1 MEFEPAE
8 TPCCRDGKTPAL
20 LPISLHRMAIG
31 PPTNVSLPGWEKKDV
46 VMRNRRL
53 HVYLFGV
60 WPLLFASGML
70 AQTNAALQPFTIDH
84 RKALLARSPVDVS
97 FLLEAPAGKH
107 GFVRAQGAHLVTGD
121 GKRIR
126 FWGVNITDWSK
137 GSVMVPSK
145 EDAPLW
151 AATLARFGVNCVRF
165 QFLDLPTPRG
175 LIDGKRD
182 DTRALDLDAFDR
194 EDFFIAELEK
204 RGIYLN
210 FNLLVGRPFKPGDGV
225 RDYQKIR
232 EGAKAISLY
241 DPRIIELQNE
251 YAKQLLAH
259 YNPYTKLE
267 YRNDPALAMVE
278 INNENA
284 LWVGAN
290 GPTPFYDHELAD
302 LYNAWL
308 KKNLSP
314 EDLKKLR
321 EIAGVAGDHAV
332 PLLQGR
338 NQIAAAPDDRF
349 YAESRFFLDTQRG
362 YWEDMRDYL
371 TKTLGV
377 KSLIMSTADHG
388 HTSSGYPLL
397 LATSSFDTTDGHTYW
412 QHDWENKIKAPMVN
426 DPYNSTVVELSRTAV
441 AGKPYTV
448 SEVNNPFPNDWASE
462 GIPIL
467 AAYGNFQ
474 DWDAIIWYTFE
485 PKASSDRKPY
495 VGDAFDISLD
505 PVKMP
510 QLAAG
515 ALMFLRQD
523 VSAAKSTVPRSY
535 TRDQVFD
542 SALLLPATDR
552 PYFTPGFPLAVP
564 LQHGSRILSLD
575 GASVP
580 ALAAPKVTNPI
591 VSDTNQLAWY
601 NSSAMT
607 GLVTVDTPRSQA
619 LIGFVKANG
628 KSVSN
633 LSAEVRNRFCTIA
646 VTSLESEPIS
656 RASRLLLT
664 LGSRVENEGMRWN
677 DRRSNLSEWG
687 GSPTL
692 IEPVVGRITLRKLD
706 RAKAV
711 SAQPLD
717 GSGQPM
723 GEAIL
728 AERKNGGWEI
738 PLGKPVTT
746 WYEVTVTH

>member
-1 MEFEPAE
+1 MKN
-8 TPCCRDGKTPAL
+8 RHQIYL
-20 LPISLHRMAIG
+20 LAA
-31 PPTNVSLPGWEKKDV
+31 W
-46 VMRNRRL
+46 
-53 HVYLFGV
+53 
-60 WPLLFASGML
+60 LLLSPYRVL
-70 AQTNAALQPFTIDH
+70 AQTNSTLQPFTIDH
-84 RKALLARSPVDVS
+84 RKAPFAHSPVDVS
-97 FLLEAPAGKH
+97 FLLDAPAGKH
-107 GFVRAQGAHLVTGD
+107 GFVRAQGAHLVTAD

-145 EDAPLW
+145 EDSPLW

-182 DTRALDLDAFDR
+182 DTRALDAEAFDR

-204 RGIYLN
+204 RGIYIN
-210 FNLLVGRPFKPGDGV
+210 FNLLVGRPFKAGDGV
-225 RDYQKIR
+225 QDYQKIR
-232 EGAKAISLY
+232 EGAKGISLY
-241 DPRIIELQNE
+241 DPRIIELQKE
-251 YAKQLLAH
+251 YAQQLLAH

-267 YRNDPALAMVE
+267 YRNDPAVAMVE

-284 LWVGAN
+284 LWIGSH

-302 LYNAWL
+302 LYNTWL
-308 KKNLSP
+308 KKNLNA

-321 EIAGVAGDHAV
+321 ETAGVIGDDPI

-338 NQIAAAPDDRF
+338 KEIETAPKQRF

-371 TKTLGV
+371 SKTLGV
-377 KSLIMSTADHG
+377 KSLIMTTADHS
-388 HTSSGYPLL
+388 HVSSGYPLL
-397 LATSSFDTTDGHTYW
+397 LTTSSFDTNDGHTYW

-426 DPYNSTVVELSRTAV
+426 DPFNSTVVELSRTAV

-467 AAYGNFQ
+467 AAYGDFQ

-485 PKASSDRKPY
+485 PKAAPDWKPY
-495 VGDAFDISLD
+495 IGDAFDISLD

-515 ALMFLRQD
+515 ALMFLRAD
-523 VSAAKSTVPRSY
+523 VSPAKSTVERSY

-542 SALLLPATDR
+542 SVLLPQATDR

-564 LQHGSRILSLD
+564 LQHGSRILSFN
-575 GASVP
+575 GASAP
-580 ALAAPKVTNPI
+580 PFAALKITNPI

-628 KSVSN
+628 KSVTN
-633 LSAEVRNRFCTIA
+633 LSADVQNRFCTIWI
-646 VTSLESEPIS
+646 TSLESEPIS

-687 GSPTL
+687 GPPTL
-692 IEPVVGRITLRKLD
+692 IEPVVGRITLRSLD
-706 RAKAV
+706 RAKVV

-723 GEAIL
+723 GEPVR
-728 AERKNGGWEI
+728 AEKEAEGWDI

>member
-1 MEFEPAE
+1 MTNRHRACLFVAW
-8 TPCCRDGKTPAL
+8 L
-20 LPISLHRMAIG
+20 LLS
-31 PPTNVSLPGWEKKDV
+31 
-46 VMRNRRL
+46 
-53 HVYLFGV
+53 
-60 WPLLFASGML
+60 ASGMP
-70 AQTNAALQPFTIDH
+70 AQTDVTLQPFTIDH
-84 RKALLARSPVDVS
+84 RKALLAHSPVDVS
-97 FLLEAPAGKH
+97 FLLDAPAGKH

-126 FWGVNITDWSK
+126 FWGVNVTDWSK

-145 EDAPLW
+145 EDSPIW

-165 QFLDLPTPRG
+165 QFLDLLTPRG
-175 LIDGKRD
+175 LIDGKRN
-182 DTRALDLDAFDR
+182 DTRALDPEAFDR
-194 EDFFIAELEK
+194 EDFFIAELER
-204 RGIYLN
+204 RGIYIN
-210 FNLLVGRPFKPGDGV
+210 FNLLVGRPFKAGDGV
-225 RDYQKIR
+225 KDYEKIR
-232 EGAKAISLY
+232 EGAKGVSLY
-241 DPRIIELQNE
+241 DPRMIELQKE

-259 YNPYTKLE
+259 YNPYTKSE
-267 YRNDPALAMVE
+267 YRNDPAVAMVE

-284 LWVGAN
+284 LWVGSR
-290 GPTPFYDHELAD
+290 GPTPYYDHELTD
-302 LYNAWL
+302 LYNTWL
-308 KKNLSP
+308 KNKLSA
-314 EDLKKLR
+314 EDLRKLR
-321 EIAGVAGDHAV
+321 ESMGVAGDEPV
-332 PLLQGR
+332 PLLQNR
-338 NQIAAAPDDRF
+338 TQIETAPMERF

-362 YWEDMRDYL
+362 YWEGMRDYL
-371 TKTLGV
+371 TKDLGV
-377 KSLIMSTADHG
+377 KSLIMTTADHG

-397 LATSSFDTTDGHTYW
+397 LATSSFDTNDGHTYW

-426 DPYNSTVVELSRTAV
+426 DPFNSTVVELSRSAV

-467 AAYGNFQ
+467 AAYGDFQ
-474 DWDAIIWYTFE
+474 DWDGIFWYTFE
-485 PKASSDRKPY
+485 PKASSDWKPY

-515 ALMFLRQD
+515 ALMFLRGD
-523 VSAAKSTVPRSY
+523 VSAANTTVQRSY
-535 TRDQVFD
+535 TLLQVFD

-564 LQHGSRILSLD
+564 LQHGARILSFD

-580 ALAAPKVTNPI
+580 PLGASLVTNPV

-619 LIGFVKANG
+619 LIGFVQANS
-628 KSVSN
+628 KSVTN
-633 LSAEVRNRFCTIA
+633 LSVDAQNRFCTIWI
-646 VTSLESEPIS
+646 TSLESEPIS

-664 LGSRVENEGMRWN
+664 LGSRLENEGMRWN

-692 IEPVVGRITLRKLD
+692 IEPIVARVTLRGLD
-706 RAKAV
+706 RAKTV
-711 SAQPLD
+711 SAQALD
-717 GSGQPM
+717 GSGQLM
-723 GEAIL
+723 GQRVH
-728 AERKNGGWEI
+728 AEKKAEGWEF

>member
-1 MEFEPAE
+1 M
-8 TPCCRDGKTPAL
+8 TYCMRIYL
-20 LPISLHRMAIG
+20 LASG
-31 PPTNVSLPGWEKKDV
+31 
-46 VMRNRRL
+46 
-53 HVYLFGV
+53 
-60 WPLLFASGML
+60 LLFSALGIR
-70 AQTNAALQPFTIDH
+70 AQTDAALQPFTIDH
-84 RKALLARSPVDVS
+84 RKALLAHSPVDVS
-97 FLLEAPAGKH
+97 FLLDAPAGKH

-126 FWGVNITDWSK
+126 FWGVNVTDWSK
-137 GSVMVPSK
+137 GSVMIPSK
-145 EDAPLW
+145 EDASLW
-151 AATLARFGVNCVRF
+151 AATLARFGVNCVRL

-182 DTRALDLDAFDR
+182 DTRALDSEAFDR

-204 RGIYLN
+204 RGIYIN
-210 FNLLVGRPFKPGDGV
+210 FNLLVGRPFKAGDGV
-225 RDYQKIR
+225 EDYRKIR
-232 EGAKAISLY
+232 EGAKGISLF
-241 DPRIIELQNE
+241 DPRIIELQKE

-259 YNPYTKLE
+259 YNPYTKSE
-267 YRNDPALAMVE
+267 YRADPAVAMVE

-284 LWVGAN
+284 LWVGAH
-290 GPTPFYDHELAD
+290 GPTPYYDHELGD
-302 LYNAWL
+302 LYNIWL

-314 EDLKKLR
+314 EEIKKLR
-321 EIAGVAGDHAV
+321 ELSEVSGEDPV
-332 PLLQGR
+332 PLLQDR
-338 NQIAAAPDDRF
+338 TQIERAPKERF
-349 YAESRFFLDTQRG
+349 YAECRFFLDTQRG

-377 KSLIMSTADHG
+377 KSLIMTTADHG

-397 LATSSFDTTDGHTYW
+397 LATSSFDTSDGHTYW

-426 DPYNSTVVELSRTAV
+426 DPFNSTVVELSRTAV

-467 AAYGNFQ
+467 AAYGDFQ

-485 PKASSDRKPY
+485 PKASPDWKPY
-495 VGDAFDISLD
+495 VGDAFDVSLD

-510 QLAAG
+510 ELAAG
-515 ALMFLRQD
+515 ALMFLRAD
-523 VSAAKSTVPRSY
+523 VSPAKSTVQRSY

-542 SALLLPATDR
+542 STLLVPATDR

-564 LQHGSRILSLD
+564 LQHGTRILAIEGSPTER
-575 GASVP
+575 VP
-580 ALAAPKVTNPI
+580 APA
-591 VSDTNQLAWY
+591 VSDPIISDTKQLAWY

-619 LIGFVKANG
+619 LIGFVSTNRQ
-628 KSVSN
+628 SVAN
-633 LSAEVRNRFCTIA
+633 LSADVQNRFCTI
-646 VTSLESEPIS
+646 VITSLESEPIS
-656 RASRLLLT
+656 HASRLLLT

-692 IEPVVGRITLRKLD
+692 IEPVMGRITLRSLD
-706 RAKAV
+706 GAKTV

-717 GSGQPM
+717 GSGQPL
-723 GEAIL
+723 GQPINAAKK
-728 AERKNGGWEI
+728 AEGWDI
-738 PLGKPVTT
+738 PLGKPGTT
-746 WYEVTVTH
+746 WYQVTVTH

>member
-1 MEFEPAE
+1 MP
-8 TPCCRDGKTPAL
+8 
-20 LPISLHRMAIG
+20 
-31 PPTNVSLPGWEKKDV
+31 
-46 VMRNRRL
+46 
-53 HVYLFGV
+53 
-60 WPLLFASGML
+60 
-70 AQTNAALQPFTIDH
+70 AQTDTALRPFTMDH
-84 RKALLARSPVDVS
+84 RKALGVQSPVDVS
-97 FLLEAPAGKH
+97 FLLDAPAGKH
-107 GFVRAQGAHLVTGD
+107 GFVRAKGAHLVTGD

-126 FWGVNITDWSK
+126 FWGVNVTDWSK

-145 EDAPLW
+145 EDSPLW

-182 DTRALDLDAFDR
+182 DTRALDPEVFDR

-204 RGIYLN
+204 RGIYIN
-210 FNLLVGRPFKPGDGV
+210 FNLLVGRPFKAGDGV
-225 RDYQKIR
+225 QDYQKIR
-232 EGAKAISLY
+232 EGAKGISLY
-241 DPRIIELQNE
+241 DSQIIELQKE
-251 YAKQLLAH
+251 YARQLLAH
-259 YNPYTKLE
+259 YNPYTKSE
-267 YRNDPALAMVE
+267 YRNDPAVAMIE

-284 LWVGAN
+284 LWVGSH
-290 GPTPFYDHELAD
+290 GPTPYYDHELTD

-308 KKNLSP
+308 KKNQSA

-321 EIAGVAGDHAV
+321 EIAGVSGDDPV
-332 PLLQGR
+332 PLLQSR
-338 NQIAAAPDDRF
+338 TQIEAAPKERF

-377 KSLIMSTADHG
+377 KSLIMTTADHG

-397 LATSSFDTTDGHTYW
+397 QATSSFDTNDGHTYW

-426 DPYNSTVVELSRTAV
+426 DPFNSTVVELSRTAV

-467 AAYGNFQ
+467 AAYGDFQ

-485 PKASSDRKPY
+485 PKASPAAKPY

-515 ALMFLRQD
+515 ALMFLRAD
-523 VSAAKSTVPRSY
+523 VNVANSTVQRSY

-542 SALLLPATDR
+542 SALLVPATDR

-564 LQHGSRILSLD
+564 LEHGSRILSFE
-575 GASVP
+575 GVSVP
-580 ALAAPKVTNPI
+580 PAPSKVTNPI
-591 VSDTNQLAWY
+591 VSDTKQLAWY

-628 KSVSN
+628 KSVTN
-633 LSAEVRNRFCTIA
+633 LSADVQNRFCTIA
-646 VTSLESEPIS
+646 ITSLELEPIS

-692 IEPVVGRITLRKLD
+692 IEPVVGWISLRSLD
-706 RAKAV
+706 RAKTV

-717 GSGQPM
+717 GSGHPM
-723 GEAIL
+723 GEPIR
-728 AERKNGGWEI
+728 AEKKAEGWDL
-738 PLGKPVTT
+738 PLGKTVTT
-746 WYEVTVTH
+746 WYEVRVSR

>member
-1 MEFEPAE
+1 
-8 TPCCRDGKTPAL
+8 
-20 LPISLHRMAIG
+20 
-31 PPTNVSLPGWEKKDV
+31 
-46 VMRNRRL
+46 MRNRLR
-53 HVYLFGV
+53 VYWFAAGL
-60 WPLLFASGML
+60 LLFASGMP
-70 AQTNAALQPFTIDH
+70 AQTDGALQPFTIDH
-84 RKALLARSPVDVS
+84 RKALRAHSPVDVS
-97 FLLEAPAGKH
+97 FLLDAPAGKH
-107 GFVRAQGAHLVTGD
+107 GFVRAQGGHLVTGD

-175 LIDGKRD
+175 LIDRKQD
-182 DTRALDLDAFDR
+182 DTRALDLEAFDR

-204 RGIYLN
+204 RGIYIN
-210 FNLLVGRPFKPGDGV
+210 FNLLVGRPFKAGDGV
-225 RDYQKIR
+225 QDYQKIR
-232 EGAKAISLY
+232 EGAKGISLY
-241 DPRIIELQNE
+241 DPRIIELQKE

-259 YNPYTKLE
+259 SNPYTKLE
-267 YRNDPALAMVE
+267 YRNDPAVAMVE

-284 LWVGAN
+284 LWVGSR
-290 GPTPFYDHELAD
+290 GSTPYYDHELSD
-302 LYNAWL
+302 LYNTWL

-314 EDLKKLR
+314 EDLKRLR
-321 EIAGVAGDHAV
+321 ELAGVAGDDSV
-332 PLLQGR
+332 PLLQNR
-338 NQIAAAPDDRF
+338 TQIETAPKERF

-362 YWEDMRDYL
+362 YWEDMRDHL

-377 KSLIMSTADHG
+377 KSLIMTTADHG

-397 LATSSFDTTDGHTYW
+397 LATSSFDTNDGHTYW

-426 DPYNSTVVELSRTAV
+426 DPFNSTVVELSRTAV

-485 PKASSDRKPY
+485 PKASPDWKPY
-495 VGDAFDISLD
+495 IGDAFDLSLD

-510 QLAAG
+510 QLAGG
-515 ALMFLRQD
+515 ALMFLRAD
-523 VSAAKSTVPRSY
+523 VSPAHSTVLRSY
-535 TRDQVFD
+535 TRDQIFN

-564 LQHGSRILSLD
+564 LEHESRIQSLD
-575 GASVP
+575 GEPVP
-580 ALAAPKVTNPI
+580 SFAAPKVTNPI
-591 VSDTNQLAWY
+591 VSDTDQLAWY

-607 GLVTVDTPRSQA
+607 GLVTVDTPRAQA

-633 LSAEVRNRFCTIA
+633 LSAEVQNRFCTIA
-646 VTSLESEPIS
+646 ITSLESKPIS
-656 RASRLLLT
+656 RTSRLLLT
-664 LGSRVENEGMRWN
+664 LGSRVENEGMQWN
-677 DRRSNLSEWG
+677 PRRSNLSEWG

-692 IEPVVGRITLRKLD
+692 IEPVVGRITLRNLD

-723 GEAIL
+723 GEPIRVQKK
-728 AERKNGGWEI
+728 AEGWNI
-738 PLGKPVTT
+738 PVGTPVTT
-746 WYEVTVTH
+746 WYEVTVTR

>member
-1 MEFEPAE
+1 MKN
-8 TPCCRDGKTPAL
+8 RLRIDL
-20 LPISLHRMAIG
+20 LAA
-31 PPTNVSLPGWEKKDV
+31 W
-46 VMRNRRL
+46 
-53 HVYLFGV
+53 
-60 WPLLFASGML
+60 LLLSAWGMT
-70 AQTNAALQPFTIDH
+70 AQTDVALQPFTMDH
-84 RKALLARSPVDVS
+84 RKTLGARSPVDVS
-97 FLLEAPAGKH
+97 FLLDAPAGKH

-121 GKRIR
+121 GERIR
-126 FWGVNITDWSK
+126 FWGVNVTDWSK
-137 GSVMVPSK
+137 GSIMVPSK
-145 EDAPLW
+145 EDSPLW

-182 DTRALDLDAFDR
+182 DTRALDPEVFDR

-204 RGIYLN
+204 RGIYIN
-210 FNLLVGRPFKPGDGV
+210 FNLLVGRPFKAGDGV
-225 RDYQKIR
+225 QDYQKIR
-232 EGAKAISLY
+232 EGAKGISLY
-241 DPRIIELQNE
+241 DPRIIELQKE
-251 YAKQLLAH
+251 YGKQLLAH
-259 YNPYTKLE
+259 YNPYTKSE
-267 YRNDPALAMVE
+267 YRNDPAVAMVE

-284 LWVGAN
+284 LWVGFH
-290 GPTPFYDHELAD
+290 GPTPYYDHELAD

-308 KKNLSP
+308 RKNLNA

-321 EIAGVAGDHAV
+321 EIAGVSADDPV
-332 PLLQGR
+332 PLLQNR
-338 NQIAAAPDDRF
+338 NQIEIAPKERL

-371 TKTLGV
+371 AKTLGV
-377 KSLIMSTADHG
+377 KSLIMTTADHG

-397 LATSSFDTTDGHTYW
+397 LATSSFDTNDGHTYW

-426 DPYNSTVVELSRTAV
+426 DPFNSTVVELSRTAV

-448 SEVNNPFPNDWASE
+448 SEVNNPFPNGWASE

-467 AAYGNFQ
+467 AAYGNLQ

-485 PKASSDRKPY
+485 PKVASDWKPY

-515 ALMFLRQD
+515 ALMFLRGD
-523 VSAAKSTVPRSY
+523 VSPANSVVLRSY
-535 TRDQVFD
+535 TRDQIFD

-564 LQHGSRILSLD
+564 LEHGSRILSLD

-580 ALAAPKVTNPI
+580 PVVMPKVTNPI

-628 KSVSN
+628 KSVTN
-633 LSAEVRNRFCTIA
+633 LSADIQNRFCTIA
-646 VTSLESEPIS
+646 ITSLELEPIS

-692 IEPVVGRITLRKLD
+692 IEPVVGRITLRGLE
-706 RAKAV
+706 RVKAV

-723 GEAIL
+723 GEPIL
-728 AERKNGGWEI
+728 VEKKTGGWEI
-738 PLGKPVTT
+738 PIGKAVTT
-746 WYEVTVTH
+746 WYELTVTH

>member
-1 MEFEPAE
+1 MPY
-8 TPCCRDGKTPAL
+8 
-20 LPISLHRMAIG
+20 
-31 PPTNVSLPGWEKKDV
+31 
-46 VMRNRRL
+46 RL
-53 HVYLFGV
+53 RIYLFAM
-60 WPLLFASGML
+60 WLLLSAVGMR
-70 AQTNAALQPFTIDH
+70 AQTDATLQPFTMDH
-84 RKALLARSPVDVS
+84 RKALHAHSPVDVS
-97 FLLEAPAGKH
+97 FLLDAPAGKH

-121 GKRIR
+121 GNRIR

-137 GSVMVPSK
+137 GSVMVPAK

-165 QFLDLPTPRG
+165 QFLDLTTPRG

-182 DTRALDLDAFDR
+182 DTRVLDPEQFDR

-204 RGIYLN
+204 RGIYLD
-210 FNLLVGRPFKPGDGV
+210 FNLLVGRPFKAGDGV
-225 RDYQKIR
+225 QDYQKIR
-232 EGAKAISLY
+232 EGAKGISLY
-241 DPRIIELQNE
+241 DARIIELQKE

-259 YNPYTKLE
+259 FNPYTKSE
-267 YRNDPALAMVE
+267 YRNDPAVAMVE

-284 LWVGAN
+284 LWVGAH
-290 GPTPFYDHELAD
+290 GPTPYYDHELAD

-308 KKNLSP
+308 KKNLSA
-314 EDLKKLR
+314 EELKKLR
-321 EIAGVAGDHAV
+321 EIAGLSGDDPV
-332 PLLQGR
+332 PLLQSKT
-338 NQIAAAPDDRF
+338 QIDTAPKERF

-371 TKTLGV
+371 TKSLGV
-377 KSLIMSTADHG
+377 KSLIMTTADHG

-397 LATSSFDTTDGHTYW
+397 LATSSFDTNDGHTYW

-426 DPYNSTVVELSRTAV
+426 DPFNSTVVELSRTAV
-441 AGKPYTV
+441 KGKPYTV

-467 AAYGNFQ
+467 AAYGNLQ

-485 PKASSDRKPY
+485 PKASPDWKPF

-515 ALMFLRQD
+515 ALMFLRGD
-523 VSAAKSTVPRSY
+523 VGAANSTVERTY

-542 SALLLPATDR
+542 STLLLPATDR

-564 LQHGSRILSLD
+564 LQHGSRISSLE
-575 GASVP
+575 GAP
-580 ALAAPKVTNPI
+580 TGQFAAPMVSNPI

-601 NSSAMT
+601 YSSAMT

-619 LIGFVKANG
+619 LIGFVRANLE
-628 KSVSN
+628 SVTN
-633 LSAEVRNRFCTIA
+633 LSADVQNRFCTI
-646 VTSLESEPIS
+646 VLTSLQPEPIS
-656 RASRLLLT
+656 SASRLLLT
-664 LGSRVENEGMRWN
+664 AGSRVENQGMQWN

-692 IEPVVGRITLRKLD
+692 IEPVAGWITLRSLD
-706 RAKAV
+706 RAQAV

-723 GEAIL
+723 GEPIRAKKK
-728 AERKNGGWEI
+728 AEGWEI
-738 PLGKPVTT
+738 PVGKPATT

>member
-1 MEFEPAE
+1 MMNRHRICLVFGLLLLSS
-8 TPCCRDGKTPAL
+8 CRL
-20 LPISLHRMAIG
+20 S
-31 PPTNVSLPGWEKKDV
+31 
-46 VMRNRRL
+46 
-53 HVYLFGV
+53 
-60 WPLLFASGML
+60 
-70 AQTNAALQPFTIDH
+70 AQADDTLRPFTIDH
-84 RKALLARSPVDVS
+84 RRAFLAHSPVDVS
-97 FLLEAPAGKH
+97 FLLDAPAGKH
-107 GFVRAQGAHLVTGD
+107 GFVRAEGAHLVTGD

-182 DTRALDLDAFDR
+182 DTRALDAEAFDR

-204 RGIYLN
+204 RGIYIN
-210 FNLLVGRPFKPGDGV
+210 FNLLVGRPFKAGDGV
-225 RDYQKIR
+225 QDYQKIR
-232 EGAKAISLY
+232 EGAKGISLY
-241 DPRIIELQNE
+241 DPRMIELQKE
-251 YAKQLLAH
+251 YAKELLAH
-259 YNPYTKLE
+259 PNPYSKLE
-267 YRNDPALAMVE
+267 YRDDPAVAMVE

-284 LWVGAN
+284 LWVGAH
-290 GPTPFYDHELAD
+290 GPTPSYDHELAD
-302 LYNAWL
+302 FYNAWL
-308 KKNLSP
+308 KKNLNA

-321 EIAGVAGDHAV
+321 EIAGVSGDDPV

-338 NQIAAAPDDRF
+338 HQIEAAPKERF

-377 KSLIMSTADHG
+377 KSLIMTTADHG

-397 LATSSFDTTDGHTYW
+397 LATSSFDTNDGHTYW

-426 DPYNSTVVELSRTAV
+426 DPFNSTAVELSRTAV

-467 AAYGNFQ
+467 AAYGDFQ

-485 PKASSDRKPY
+485 PKASPDWKPY
-495 VGDAFDISLD
+495 IGDAFDLSLD

-515 ALMFLRQD
+515 ALMFLRAD
-523 VSAAKSTVPRSY
+523 VSPANSTVLRSY
-535 TRDQVFD
+535 TRDQIFD
-542 SALLLPATDR
+542 SALLIPATDR

-564 LQHGSRILSLD
+564 LEHESRIGSLD
-575 GASVP
+575 GAPVP
-580 ALAAPKVTNPI
+580 SFAEPKVANPI
-591 VSDTNQLAWY
+591 VSGTKQLAWY

-633 LSAEVRNRFCTIA
+633 LSAEVQNRFCTIA
-646 VTSLESEPIS
+646 ITSLEMEPIP

-677 DRRSNLSEWG
+677 DRRSNLAEWG

-692 IEPVVGRITLRKLD
+692 IEPVVGRITLRSLE
-706 RAKAV
+706 RAKGV

-723 GEAIL
+723 GEAIR
-728 AERKNGGWEI
+728 AEKKPAGWEI
-738 PLGKPVTT
+738 PVGKIVTT

>member
-1 MEFEPAE
+1 M
-8 TPCCRDGKTPAL
+8 
-20 LPISLHRMAIG
+20 SHRLRI
-31 PPTNVSLPGWEKKDV
+31 
-46 VMRNRRL
+46 
-53 HVYLFGV
+53 YLFAI
-60 WPLLFASGML
+60 WLLLSASGMP
-70 AQTNAALQPFTIDH
+70 AQTDAALQPFTIDH
-84 RKALLARSPVDVS
+84 RKAQRAHSPVDVS
-97 FLLEAPAGKH
+97 FLLDAPAGKH

-126 FWGVNITDWSK
+126 FWGMNVTDWSK
-137 GSVMVPSK
+137 GSAMVPSK

-182 DTRALDLDAFDR
+182 DTRALDPEQLDR
-194 EDFFIAELEK
+194 EDFFIAELK
-204 RGIYLN
+204 KQGIYIN
-210 FNLLVGRPFKPGDGV
+210 FNLLVGRPFKAGDGV
-225 RDYQKIR
+225 QDYQDIR
-232 EGAKAISLY
+232 EGAKGISLY
-241 DPRIIELQNE
+241 DPRIIELQKE

-259 YNPYTKLE
+259 YNPYTKSE
-267 YRNDPALAMVE
+267 YRNDPTVAMVE

-284 LWVGAN
+284 LWVGSR
-290 GPTPFYDHELAD
+290 GPTPHYDRELAD

-308 KKNLSP
+308 KKNLNA
-314 EDLKKLR
+314 EDVKKLR
-321 EIAGVAGDHAV
+321 ELAGVSGEAPV
-332 PLLQGR
+332 PLLQGSA
-338 NQIAAAPDDRF
+338 QIEAAPKARF
-349 YAESRFFLDTQRG
+349 YAESRFFLDAERG
-362 YWEDMRDYL
+362 YFEDMRDYL
-371 TKTLGV
+371 ATTLGV
-377 KSLIMSTADHG
+377 KSLIIATADHG

-412 QHDWENKIKAPMVN
+412 QHDWENKVKAPMVN

-467 AAYGNFQ
+467 AAYANFQ
-474 DWDAIIWYTFE
+474 DWDGIFWYTFE
-485 PKASSDRKPY
+485 PKAAPDWKPY

-515 ALMFLRQD
+515 ALMFLRAD
-523 VSAAKSTVPRSY
+523 VSAANSTVQRSY

-564 LQHGSRILSLD
+564 LEHGSRILSLE
-575 GASVP
+575 GAP
-580 ALAAPKVTNPI
+580 TEHFPAPKVSNPI

-601 NSSAMT
+601 NSSQMT

-619 LIGFVKANG
+619 LIGFVRANG

-633 LSAEVRNRFCTIA
+633 LSADVQNRFCTI
-646 VTSLESEPIS
+646 VVNSLEAEPIS
-656 RASRLLLT
+656 RASKLLLT
-664 LGSRVENEGMRWN
+664 AGSRVENQGMQWN
-677 DRRSNLSEWG
+677 PRRSNLSEWG

-692 IEPVVGRITLRKLD
+692 IEPVAGRITLRGLD
-706 RAKAV
+706 RAKTV

-723 GEAIL
+723 GDLIRAAKN
-728 AERKNGGWEI
+728 AEGWEI
-738 PLGKPVTT
+738 PLGTPVTT
-746 WYEVTVTH
+746 WYEVTVKR

>member
-1 MEFEPAE
+1 MDLSRVRALGNSFTHLSVLCLFLATAFAQEDA
-8 TPCCRDGKTPAL
+8 RL
-20 LPISLHRMAIG
+20 LP
-31 PPTNVSLPGWEKKDV
+31 
-46 VMRNRRL
+46 
-53 HVYLFGV
+53 
-60 WPLLFASGML
+60 
-70 AQTNAALQPFTIDH
+70 FTVDH
-84 RKALLARSPVDVS
+84 RKALLAHSPVDVS
-97 FLLEAPAGKH
+97 FLLDAPAGKH
-107 GFVRAQGAHLVTGD
+107 GFVRAQGGHLVTGD

-126 FWGVNITDWSK
+126 FWGVNVTDWSK

-145 EDAPLW
+145 EDSPLW

-182 DTRALDLDAFDR
+182 DTRALDAEAFDR

-204 RGIYLN
+204 RGIYIN
-210 FNLLVGRPFKPGDGV
+210 FNLLVGRPFKAGDGV
-225 RDYQKIR
+225 EDYQKVR
-232 EGAKAISLY
+232 EGAKGISLY
-241 DPRIIELQNE
+241 DPRIIELQKE
-251 YAKQLLAH
+251 YARQLLVH
-259 YNPYTKLE
+259 LNPYTKLE
-267 YRNDPALAMVE
+267 YRSDPAVAMVE

-284 LWVGAN
+284 LWVGSH
-290 GPTPFYDHELAD
+290 GPTPYYDRELAD

-308 KKNLSP
+308 KKNLST
-314 EDLKKLR
+314 EDLKKLK
-321 EIAGVAGDHAV
+321 ELAGVAAEEAV
-332 PLLQGR
+332 PLLQNR
-338 NQIAAAPDDRF
+338 AQIETAPRERF
-349 YAESRFFLDTQRG
+349 YTESRFFLDTQRG

-371 TKTLGV
+371 TKNLSV
-377 KSLIMSTADHG
+377 KSLIMTTADHS
-388 HTSSGYPLL
+388 HVSSGYPLL
-397 LATSSFDTTDGHTYW
+397 LATSSFDTNDGHTYW

-448 SEVNNPFPNDWASE
+448 SEVNNPFPNNWASE

-467 AAYGNFQ
+467 AAYGDFQ

-485 PKASSDRKPY
+485 PKASSDWKPY
-495 VGDAFDISLD
+495 VGDAFDLSLD

-515 ALMFLRQD
+515 ALMFVRAD
-523 VSAAKSTVPRSY
+523 VSPAKLTVERSY
-535 TRDQVFD
+535 TREQVFD

-580 ALAAPKVTNPI
+580 PMEAPKVANPI

-628 KSVSN
+628 KSVTN
-633 LSAEVRNRFCTIA
+633 LSADVENRFCTIA
-646 VTSLESEPIS
+646 ITSLESEPIS
-656 RASRLLLT
+656 RASKLLLT

-692 IEPVVGRITLRKLD
+692 IEPVVGKIMLRNLE

-711 SAQPLD
+711 FAQPLD
-717 GSGQPM
+717 GSGEIL
-723 GEAIL
+723 GEPIRAGKK
-728 AERKNGGWEI
+728 AGVWEI

-746 WYEVTVTH
+746 WYEVTITH

>member
-1 MEFEPAE
+1 MKN
-8 TPCCRDGKTPAL
+8 RHQIYL
-20 LPISLHRMAIG
+20 LAA
-31 PPTNVSLPGWEKKDV
+31 W
-46 VMRNRRL
+46 
-53 HVYLFGV
+53 
-60 WPLLFASGML
+60 LLLSPYRVL
-70 AQTNAALQPFTIDH
+70 AQTNSTLQPFTIDH
-84 RKALLARSPVDVS
+84 RKAPFAHSPVDVS
-97 FLLEAPAGKH
+97 FLLDAPAGKH
-107 GFVRAQGAHLVTGD
+107 GFVRAQGAHLVTAD

-145 EDAPLW
+145 EDSPLW

-182 DTRALDLDAFDR
+182 DTRALDAEAFDR

-204 RGIYLN
+204 RGIYIN
-210 FNLLVGRPFKPGDGV
+210 FNLLVGRPFKAGDGV
-225 RDYQKIR
+225 QDYQKIR
-232 EGAKAISLY
+232 EGAKGISLY
-241 DPRIIELQNE
+241 DPRIIELQKE
-251 YAKQLLAH
+251 YAQQLLAH

-267 YRNDPALAMVE
+267 YRNDPAVAMVE

-284 LWVGAN
+284 LWIGSH

-302 LYNAWL
+302 LYNTWL
-308 KKNLSP
+308 KKNLNA

-321 EIAGVAGDHAV
+321 ETAGVIGDDPI

-338 NQIAAAPDDRF
+338 KEIETAPKQRF

-377 KSLIMSTADHG
+377 KSLIMTTADHS
-388 HTSSGYPLL
+388 HVSSGYPLL
-397 LATSSFDTTDGHTYW
+397 LTTSSFDTNDGHTYW

-426 DPYNSTVVELSRTAV
+426 DPFNSTVVELSRTAV

-467 AAYGNFQ
+467 AAYGDFQ

-485 PKASSDRKPY
+485 PKAAPDWKPY
-495 VGDAFDISLD
+495 IGDAFDISLD

-515 ALMFLRQD
+515 ALMFLRAD
-523 VSAAKSTVPRSY
+523 VSPAKSTVERSY
-535 TRDQVFD
+535 TREQVFD
-542 SALLLPATDR
+542 SALLPQATDR

-564 LQHGSRILSLD
+564 LQHGSRILSLE
-575 GASVP
+575 GTPTEHFAIPVVS
-580 ALAAPKVTNPI
+580 NPI

-628 KSVSN
+628 KSVTN
-633 LSAEVRNRFCTIA
+633 LSANVQNRFCTIWI
-646 VTSLESEPIS
+646 TSLESEPIS

-687 GSPTL
+687 GPPTL
-692 IEPVVGRITLRKLD
+692 IEPVVGRITLRNLD
-706 RAKAV
+706 RAKV
-711 SAQPLD
+711 VFAQPLD

-723 GEAIL
+723 GEPVR
-728 AERKNGGWEI
+728 AEKEADGWNI
-738 PLGKPVTT
+738 PLGKPVTS
-746 WYEVTVTH
+746 WYEVMVTH

>member
-1 MEFEPAE
+1 M
-8 TPCCRDGKTPAL
+8 TNRHRIYL
-20 LPISLHRMAIG
+20 LAA
-31 PPTNVSLPGWEKKDV
+31 W
-46 VMRNRRL
+46 
-53 HVYLFGV
+53 
-60 WPLLFASGML
+60 LLLSSYQVL
-70 AQTNAALQPFTIDH
+70 AQSDAALQPFTIDH
-84 RKALLARSPVDVS
+84 RKALRSQSPVDVS
-97 FLLEAPAGKH
+97 FLLDAPAGKH

-126 FWGVNITDWSK
+126 FWGVNVTDWSK

-151 AATLARFGVNCVRF
+151 AATLARFGVNCVRL
-165 QFLDLPTPRG
+165 QFLDLPSPRG

-182 DTRALDLDAFDR
+182 DTRALDPEAVDR
-194 EDFFIAELEK
+194 EDLFIAELEK
-204 RGIYLN
+204 RGVYIN
-210 FNLLVGRPFKPGDGV
+210 FNLLVGRPFKAGDGV
-225 RDYQKIR
+225 QDYQKIR
-232 EGAKAISLY
+232 EGAKGISLY
-241 DPRIIELQNE
+241 DPRIIELQKE
-251 YAKQLLAH
+251 YAHQLLAH
-259 YNPYTKLE
+259 NNPYTKLE
-267 YRNDPALAMVE
+267 YRNDPAVAMVE

-284 LWVGAN
+284 LWVGSH
-290 GPTPFYDHELAD
+290 GPTPYYDHELSN
-302 LYNAWL
+302 LYNVWL
-308 KKNLSP
+308 KKNLNA

-321 EIAGVAGDHAV
+321 VIAGVSGEDPV
-332 PLLQGR
+332 PLLQSR
-338 NQIAAAPDDRF
+338 TEVESAPKDRL
-349 YAESRFFLDTQRG
+349 YAESRFFLDTQRN

-377 KSLIMSTADHG
+377 KSLIMTTADHG

-397 LATSSFDTTDGHTYW
+397 LATSSFDTNDGHTYW

-426 DPYNSTVVELSRTAV
+426 DPFNSTVTELSRTAV

-448 SEVNNPFPNDWASE
+448 SEVNNPFPNGWASE

-467 AAYGNFQ
+467 AAYGDFQ

-485 PKASSDRKPY
+485 PKASSDWKPY
-495 VGDAFDISLD
+495 VGDAFDVSLD

-515 ALMFLRQD
+515 ALMFLRAD
-523 VSAAKSTVPRSY
+523 VSSAKSTVERSY
-535 TRDQVFD
+535 THDQIFD

-564 LQHGSRILSLD
+564 LEHGSRILSLD
-575 GASVP
+575 GASVDGASVP
-580 ALAAPKVTNPI
+580 AFAASKVTNPI

-601 NSSAMT
+601 YSSAMT

-628 KSVSN
+628 KSVTN
-633 LSAEVRNRFCTIA
+633 LSADVRNRFCTIWI
-646 VTSLESEPIS
+646 TSLESDPIS

-664 LGSRVENEGMRWN
+664 VGSRVENEGMRWN

-692 IEPVVGRITLRKLD
+692 IEPVVGRITLRSLD
-706 RAKAV
+706 HAKVV

-717 GSGQPM
+717 GSGQSM
-723 GEAIL
+723 GQPIS
-728 AERKNGGWEI
+728 AEKKAQGWEF
-738 PLGKPVTT
+738 PLGKAVTT